1 MNKINVLLALLFS
14 SFIFIFSTEKVF
26 ADSND
31 KFVTVVNPVRISSY
45 NKAPAETLRNQYS
58 IIKSN
63 GIPATW
69 LLTYDSIQ
77 NKSVIAEIKQMN
89 KEQELGLF
97 LEISPSFAKDAGVVY
112 HDTGSWHYATSVFLS
127 GYTQEERIKLID
139 KDFQKFKEVF
149 GYYPKSVGAWGTDSF
164 SLDYIRNK
172 YGVVANLTCS
182 DQLSTD
188 GYQIWGQPWAMPY
201 YPSKF
206 FTLVPAST
214 PENKLDL
221 VNLQWAPRGPVNGYI
236 SSLYSTQDYMVAPKP
251 QSIEYFKRL
260 VDLYT
265 SYGQITVGLESDLDP
280 NMYKYEFAGQM
291 SYVVEARKKGVK
303 VVTMENYANWYRK
316 TYPDYSPAML
326 ISSIDYLGTGTK
338 AFWYTSNRYRLFYT
352 ENNGKILLNDLRVY
366 DPNLQGA
373 YNVSPN
379 SSLSLSRNVP
389 YVISVSENP
398 EDVWILP
405 EGTRIKTSENSFQ
418 IIGPNIKIPDNI
430 RRSKLISLTVSSDV
444 VTINFPPQNIPRGGV
459 VYKDYSSEA
468 IHFFNQKKAFFMLLI
483 GRGWNYFNKI
493 EYLVPQGEVYAL
505 KYLESLPPGKVL
517 VYDHECLQC
526 SYHTKMPPPAF
537 SNRRGYVKKYSNHQ
551 IEYNKNVFEPND
563 RKEAKESLKRTGS
576 KYIYLVKFENYEEKL
591 PFSPGDLGVTKI
603 FSNANAEIWKVL

>member
-1 MNKINVLLALLFS
+1 MNKIKVFLTLLFS
-14 SFIFIFSTEKVF
+14 FTALFLNAGNVF
-26 ADSND
+26 ATGE
-31 KFVTVVNPVRISSY
+31 KFITVVNPVRISSY
-45 NKAPAETLRNQYS
+45 NKTPAETLRNQYS
-58 IIKSN
+58 IIKN
-63 GIPATW
+63 NNIPATW

-77 NKSVIAEIKQMN
+77 NKSVTAEIKRMD
-89 KEQELGLF
+89 KGQEFGLF
-97 LEISPSFAKDAGVVY
+97 LEISPSFAKDAGVIY

-127 GYTQEERIKLID
+127 GYTQEERVKLVD
-139 KDFQKFKEVF
+139 KIFQKFKETF

-164 SLDYIRNK
+164 SLDYINSK

-201 YPSKF
+201 YPSRF

-221 VNLQWAPRGPVNGYI
+221 VNLQWAPRGPLNGYT

-251 QSIEYFKRL
+251 QKIEYFKKL

-280 NMYKYEFAGQM
+280 NMYKYEFARQM
-291 SYVVEARKKGVK
+291 DYVAEVRGRGVK
-303 VVTMENYANWYRK
+303 VVTMSDYANWYRK

-326 ISSIDYLGTGTK
+326 ISSTDYLGTGTK
-338 AFWYTSNRYRLFYT
+338 ALWYTSNRYRLFYT
-352 ENNGKILLNDLRVY
+352 EKDGKIILNDLRVY
-366 DPNLQGA
+366 DPNLQGP
-373 YNVSPN
+373 YTISPN
-379 SSLSLSRNVP
+379 SSFSLSRNAP
-389 YVISVSENP
+389 YVISTSENP
-398 EDVWILP
+398 EDAWILP
-405 EGTRIKTSENSFQ
+405 EGTEIKTSENSFQ
-418 IIGPNIKIPDNI
+418 IIGPNVKIPDNI
-430 RRSKLISLTVSSDV
+430 KRSKLISINATKNII
-444 VTINFPPQNIPRGGV
+444 TITFPNQDIPRGGV

-468 IHFFNQKKAFFMLLI
+468 MHFFGQKKAILMLLI
-483 GRGWNYFNKI
+483 GKGWNYFKKV
-493 EYLVPQGEVYAL
+493 EYRVPQGEVYAL
-505 KYLESLPPGKVL
+505 KYLESLRPGSVL

-526 SYHTKMPPPAF
+526 SYHTKLPSPAF
-537 SNRRGYVKKYSNHQ
+537 TNRRGYVGKFSNHSTV
-551 IEYNKNVFEPND
+551 YNKDIFEAKD
-563 RKEAKESLKRTGS
+563 RKNAKESLNATGV